1 MLTFELI
8 QTILHSM
15 KNMTDYIK
23 RLRSWFYEGKFLF
36 IFIILILFFF
46 YLDDI
51 FIDYKTVDKIRF
63 YGLVFQLIG
72 TLTLVYSLKDKL
84 FTFNNQHLTG
94 YFLNYFKRF
103 PLKRASLD
111 CRLEGNATGH
121 SNNAGELRLV
131 KRPPEDL
138 KEIIKYLEEEFQ
150 YLNNKLDREIK
161 ELKKK
166 LADLSIKSS
175 IIKNELSKEINE
187 TRNLIINSSV
197 SNIWS
202 ETFGLF
208 CVFIGLILGTAPDF
222 IEYLFF

>member
-1 MLTFELI
+1 
-8 QTILHSM
+8 M
-15 KNMTDYIK
+15 KV
-23 RLRSWFYEGKFLF
+23 KFLF
-36 IFIILILFFF
+36 IFIILVVIFFQ
-46 YLDDI
+46 LDNI
-51 FIDYKTVDKIRF
+51 FIDFKTVDKIRF

-84 FTFNNQHLTG
+84 FTFNNQHLSG
-94 YFLNYFKRF
+94 YFLNYLKRF
-103 PLKRASLD
+103 PLKRACLD

-121 SNNAGELRLV
+121 SSYAGELRLV
-131 KRPPEDL
+131 KKPPEDL
-138 KEIIKYLEEEFQ
+138 KEIIKYFEEEFQ

-161 ELKKK
+161 DRKKEF
-166 LADLSIKSS
+166 ADLSIKTS
-175 IIKNELSKEINE
+175 IIKNDLSKEIND

-222 IEYLFF
+222 IEYLFY

>member
-1 MLTFELI
+1 
-8 QTILHSM
+8 M
-15 KNMTDYIK
+15 KNMTGYVK
-23 RLRSWFYEGKFLF
+23 RLLSWIYEGKFFF

-63 YGLVFQLIG
+63 YGLVLQLIG

-84 FTFNNQHLTG
+84 FTFNNQHLSG

-103 PLKRASLD
+103 PLKRACLD

-121 SNNAGELRLV
+121 SSYADELRVV
-131 KRPPEDL
+131 KKPPEDL
-138 KEIIKYLEEEFQ
+138 KEIIKYFEEEFQ

-161 ELKKK
+161 DHKKEF
-166 LADLSIKSS
+166 ADLNIKTS
-175 IIKNELSKEINE
+175 IIKNDLSKEIND
-187 TRNLIINSSV
+187 TRKLIINSSV

-208 CVFIGLILGTAPDF
+208 CVFTGLILGTAPDF
-222 IEYLFF
+222 IEYLFYS